1 MLQEAKHL
9 FLSGLAS
16 EAGPV
21 LMMGRALLCYRKA
34 QKRGCR
40 NNCCR
45 GVLGQAVGG
54 V

>member
-9 FLSGLAS
+9 LSGLAS

-21 LMMGRALLCYRKA
+21 LMMGRALLYRKA

>member
-9 FLSGLAS
+9 LSGLAS

-21 LMMGRALLCYRKA
+21 LMMDTPVLQESRKA